1 LRTNIAMAR
10 RTTQHS
16 SRAAQRTLRYQEIA
30 NTLRKRLTA
39 GRYANATVLPS
50 ESELSDQFG
59 ASRVTVRRALEV
71 LREEGLVTSR
81 QGLGWT
87 LVAGP
92 MPQSLGRLGTIEEQL
107 LASGVRSARQ
117 IVDFAFERAPKLIAQ
132 LLNTDQVLRVKR
144 VNLADD
150 EPFAVVTVWC
160 SLALGRKLSRRD
172 VERSSFY
179 ELIDVPLKGA
189 TQTIAADAAS
199 KTEAKLLAIKP
210 GSPVLRCERTTRD
223 VRGNVVL
230 YSQHVFPAH
239 RTNFVVDLPS
249 VARSIAPSGLR
260 LVE

>member
-1 LRTNIAMAR
+1 MAR
-10 RTTQHS
+10 RTASKTAS
-16 SRAAQRTLRYQEIA
+16 NTRRTGQRTLRYHDIA
-30 NTLRKRLTA
+30 NTLRTRIAEGKYSHA
-39 GRYANATVLPS
+39 SVLPS
-50 ESELSDQFG
+50 ESDMSKQFG

-71 LREEGLVTSR
+71 LRDEGLITSR

-117 IVDFAFERAPKLIAQ
+117 IIDFAFEKAPKRIAQ
-132 LLNTDQVLRVKR
+132 LLNTEQVLRVKR
-144 VNLADD
+144 VNLADE

-160 SLALGRKLSRRD
+160 SMSLGRKLSRRD
-172 VERSSFY
+172 VEQSSFY

-189 TQTIAADAAS
+189 TQTIGADAATAS
-199 KTEAKLLAIKP
+199 EAKLLGIKA

-223 VRGNVVL
+223 VKGNVVL

-239 RTNFVVDLPS
+239 RTTFVVDLPS
-249 VARSIAPSGLR
+249 VAQSIAPSGLR

>member
-1 LRTNIAMAR
+1 LRN
-10 RTTQHS
+10 
-16 SRAAQRTLRYQEIA
+16 
-30 NTLRKRLTA
+30 RLVA
-39 GRYANATVLPS
+39 GRYATSAVLPS
-50 ESELSDQFG
+50 ESDLSSEFG

-81 QGLGWT
+81 QGRGWQ

-107 LASGVRSARQ
+107 LASGMRSTRQ
-117 IVDFAFERAPKLIAQ
+117 VVDFVFETAPKNIAR
-132 LLNTDQVLRVKR
+132 LLNTNQVLRVKR

-160 SLALGRKLSRRD
+160 SLVLGRKLSRRD
-172 VERSSFY
+172 VERTSFY

-189 TQTIAADAAS
+189 TQTIGADAAS

-223 VRGNVVL
+223 MKGNVVL
-230 YSQHVFPAH
+230 FSQHVFPAH
-239 RTNFVVDLPS
+239 RTTFVVDLPS
-249 VARSIAPSGLR
+249 VAQSIAPSGLR
-260 LVE
+260 LVD

>member
-1 LRTNIAMAR
+1 
-10 RTTQHS
+10 
-16 SRAAQRTLRYQEIA
+16 
-30 NTLRKRLTA
+30 LRKRLVS
-39 GRYANATVLPS
+39 GRYANSTVLPS
-50 ESELSDQFG
+50 ESELSDHF
-59 ASRVTVRRALEV
+59 AVSRVTVRRALEV
-71 LREEGLVTSR
+71 LREEGLVTPR
-81 QGLGWT
+81 QGRGWQ

-107 LASGVRSARQ
+107 LASGMRSTRQ
-117 IVDFAFERAPKLIAQ
+117 VVDFAFESAPKNIAR

-172 VERSSFY
+172 VEQTSFY
-179 ELIDVPLKGA
+179 ELIDVSLKGA
-189 TQTIAADAAS
+189 TQTIGAGAAS
-199 KTEAKLLAIKP
+199 KAEAKLLAIKP

-223 VRGNVVL
+223 MKGNVVL

-239 RTNFVVDLPS
+239 STTFVVDLPS
-249 VARSIAPSGLR
+249 VAQSIAPSGLR

>member
-1 LRTNIAMAR
+1 LRN
-10 RTTQHS
+10 
-16 SRAAQRTLRYQEIA
+16 
-30 NTLRKRLTA
+30 RLVA
-39 GRYANATVLPS
+39 GRYATSAVLPS
-50 ESELSDQFG
+50 ESDLSSEFG

-81 QGLGWT
+81 QGRGWQ

-107 LASGVRSARQ
+107 LASGMRSTRQ
-117 IVDFAFERAPKLIAQ
+117 VVDFVFETAPKNIAR
-132 LLNTDQVLRVKR
+132 LLNTNQVLRVKR

-160 SLALGRKLSRRD
+160 SLVLGRKLSRRD
-172 VERSSFY
+172 VERTSFY

-189 TQTIAADAAS
+189 TQTIGADAVS

-223 VRGNVVL
+223 MTGNVVL

-239 RTNFVVDLPS
+239 RTTFVVDLPS
-249 VARSIAPSGLR
+249 VAHSIAPSGLR
-260 LVE
+260 LVD

>member
-1 LRTNIAMAR
+1 MTR

-16 SRAAQRTLRYQEIA
+16 SRTAQRTLRYHDIA
-30 NTLRKRLTA
+30 NTLRTRIAEGK
-39 GRYANATVLPS
+39 YAHASVLPS
-50 ESELSDQFG
+50 ESDMSKQFG

-71 LREEGLVTSR
+71 LRDEGLITSR

-107 LASGVRSARQ
+107 LASGVRSARH
-117 IVDFAFERAPKLIAQ
+117 IIDFAFEKAPKRIAQ
-132 LLNTDQVLRVKR
+132 LLNTEQVLRVKR
-144 VNLADD
+144 VNLADE

-160 SLALGRKLSRRD
+160 SMTLGRKLSRRD
-172 VERSSFY
+172 VEQSSFY

-189 TQTIAADAAS
+189 TQTIGADAATAS
-199 KTEAKLLAIKP
+199 EAKLLGIKA

-223 VRGNVVL
+223 VKGNVVL

-239 RTNFVVDLPS
+239 RTTFVVDLPS
-249 VARSIAPSGLR
+249 VAQSIAPSGLR

>member
-1 LRTNIAMAR
+1 MAR
-10 RTTQHS
+10 RTTSHAA
-16 SRAAQRTLRYQEIA
+16 RTAQRTLRYHDIA
-30 NTLRKRLTA
+30 NTLRTRIA
-39 GRYANATVLPS
+39 EGRYANASVLPS
-50 ESELSDQFG
+50 ESDMSGQFG
-59 ASRVTVRRALEV
+59 ASRATVRRALEV
-71 LREEGLVTSR
+71 LRDEGLITSR

-117 IVDFAFERAPKLIAQ
+117 IVDFAFEKAPKRIAQ
-132 LLNTDQVLRVKR
+132 LLNTEQVLRVKR

-160 SLALGRKLSRRD
+160 SLALGRKLSRCD
-172 VERSSFY
+172 VEQSSFY

-189 TQTIAADAAS
+189 TQTIGAVAATAS
-199 KTEAKLLAIKP
+199 EAKLLGIKA

-223 VRGNVVL
+223 VKGNVVL

-239 RTNFVVDLPS
+239 RTTFVVDLPS
-249 VARSIAPSGLR
+249 VAQSIAPSGLR